1 MLNWLKSI
9 GSAIKRLFFAAADA
23 ETGVFTAFFSIKD
36 DVNAFVQNL
45 SKFKAPKFDPK
56 WKTRVINVP
65 RAYDGITELL
75 DIIIHGFRDKFQEL
89 THSIETVVNVLEQS
103 AKGQQD
109 DGPSGIAN
117 VQEKLTTLKLAVTD
131 FQKAFH
137 TALEIETMLLDVK
150 NRIETLD
157 DLFLPQ
163 SSSKTTVDVHYRKR
177 NA

>member
-1 MLNWLKSI
+1 MIAWLKSI
-9 GSAIKRLFFAAADA
+9 GSAIKNLFFAAADA

-36 DVNAFVQNL
+36 DVTAFVRNL
-45 SKFKAPKFDPK
+45 ERFKTPKFDPK

-65 RAYDGITELL
+65 RAYEGITELI
-75 DIIIHGFRDKFQEL
+75 DIILHGFRDKFREL
-89 THSIETVVNVLEQS
+89 IHSIETVVNVLEQS
-103 AKGQQD
+103 AKGAQD

-117 VQEKLTTLKLAVTD
+117 VQEKLATLKLAVVD

-150 NRIETLD
+150 ERLETLE

-163 SSSKTTVDVHYRKR
+163 GSSKTTVDVRYRKR